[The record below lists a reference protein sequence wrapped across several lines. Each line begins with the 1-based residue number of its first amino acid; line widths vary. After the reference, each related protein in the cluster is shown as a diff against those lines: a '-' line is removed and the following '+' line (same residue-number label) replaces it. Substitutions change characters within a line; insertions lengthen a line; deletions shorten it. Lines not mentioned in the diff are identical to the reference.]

1 MDATG
6 GRVGRQWIRLH
17 LHCDSNIQKFDASS
31 TGESQLSPVASSEL
45 LGVIV
50 GDKLFDFP
58 LNLRVGVLG
67 QILVPF
73 PFQQRAQAVRN
84 LFPELP

>member
-17 LHCDSNIQKFDASS
+17 LLGDSNIQKFDAFR
-31 TGESQLSPVASSEL
+31 TGESQLSPVAPSEL

-58 LNLRVGVLG
+58 LNL
-67 QILVPF
+67 
-73 PFQQRAQAVRN
+73 
-84 LFPELP
+84 